1 VTVQVVFVVVH
12 RRPPGFAVTVYP
24 VIRLPPF
31 STGAI
36 HATTD
41 CALAF
46 DEAVTAV
53 GAPGLS
59 AGIAAADETEA
70 TEVPLMFVA
79 VTLKV

>member
-1 VTVQVVFVVVH
+1 
-12 RRPPGFAVTVYP
+12 
-24 VIRLPPF
+24 VITLPPF

-41 CALAF
+41 CAFAF
-46 DEAVTAV
+46 ELAVTAV

-59 AGIAAADETEA
+59 AGIAAADEVEA
-70 TEVPLMFVA
+70 SEDPERFVA